1 MQMRRPPS
9 QLADKLFPT
18 LSLPENS
25 NLGFITRVLPEST
38 KDGAAEESG
47 WCVSELKMW
56 ELFGCGGSQCYVY
69 VFQNTYLG
77 ELIRTRPR
85 QSTYIDPISHYGVGK
100 QD

>member
-1 MQMRRPPS
+1 MRRPPS

-56 ELFGCGGSQCYVY
+56 ELFGCGGLLCSERASCFHRVTDA
-69 VFQNTYLG
+69 VSL
-77 ELIRTRPR
+77 
-85 QSTYIDPISHYGVGK
+85 PIVHS
-100 QD
+100 